1 MDDYKDKHKG
11 SQRLYVC
18 DEHGKTTGEIVERW
32 KAHVTPG
39 VKHLAIEVL
48 VLNDRNEFVLHK
60 RPARKVGSGLLDTP
74 VSHILEGETQEQAI
88 NRMLKEEYGITVK
101 KIEHFG
107 GFSYEKQYSDG
118 TCENEFLLVS
128 IARYDGEFKPNPK
141 EVIGGL
147 TFLPMKNALK
157 EVTKFPEKYEVWFK
171 KSVEFLAKNPR
182 AKKYVS

>member
-11 SQRLYVC
+11 AQKLYVS
-18 DEHGKTTGEIVERW
+18 DDKGNTTGEIVERW
-32 KAHVTPG
+32 IAHSGKG

-48 VLNDRNEFVLHK
+48 VLNGKNEFVLHK
-60 RPARKVGSGLLDTP
+60 RPVRKVGGGLLDTP
-74 VSHILEGETQEQAI
+74 VSHILEGETHEQAI
-88 NRMLKEEYGITVK
+88 NRMLKEEYGITVRNL
-101 KIEHFG
+101 EHFG

-128 IARYDGEFKPNPK
+128 IAKYNGEFKPNPK

-147 TFLPMKNALK
+147 TFLPAKNALK
-157 EVTKFPEKYEVWFK
+157 EVTHFPEKYEVWFK
-171 KSVEFLAKNPR
+171 KSIEFLAKNPR